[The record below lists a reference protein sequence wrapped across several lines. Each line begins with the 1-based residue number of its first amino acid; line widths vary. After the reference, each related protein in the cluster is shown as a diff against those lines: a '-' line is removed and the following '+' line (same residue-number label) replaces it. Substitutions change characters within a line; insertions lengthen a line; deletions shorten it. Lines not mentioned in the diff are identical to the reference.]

1 MNSLSVKHVCHT
13 VVKHAINFLLVRFV
27 TDQIR
32 HAYLDYI
39 VANFHRALRNS
50 RALSISR
57 AVANTLVVCQVV
69 AVHSLLTSLH
79 SLLTSMQAPAFG
91 VPPAKAQMTFP
102 AQMTRHM
109 TFPQFL
115 RLVI

>member
-69 AVHSLLTSLH
+69 AVHSLLTSL
-79 SLLTSMQAPAFG
+79 QAPAFG

-115 RLVI
+115 RYVI